1 MKKLLFLFALIIS
14 SCSSFKSGLTI
25 PANETFILGESN
37 SKNYSAELVN
47 TSNYEIK
54 IRGEKKQNGEY
65 TQRFGLAPKGKA
77 TVYVS
82 SDEIIK
88 FINNNNQA
96 VKVNIKLNKA
106 VPGMRY
112 VKNWVVRDFSN
123 SNWKQLS
130 QPNSQLGIQIDG
142 GTVCNKLGWFVSF
155 VVIRKNINDLLIV
168 NLFYWKYFS
177 VILLITFTSNCGFIN

>member
-25 PANETFILGESN
+25 PANEAFILGESN

-47 TSNYEIK
+47 TSNNEVK

-65 TQRFGLAPKGKA
+65 TQGFGLAPKGKA

-88 FINNNNQA
+88 FINNNNLP
-96 VKVNIKLNKA
+96 VKVNVKMNKE
-106 VPGMRY
+106 VYGMRY
-112 VKNWVVRDFSN
+112 IKN
-123 SNWKQLS
+123 
-130 QPNSQLGIQIDG
+130 
-142 GTVCNKLGWFVSF
+142 
-155 VVIRKNINDLLIV
+155 
-168 NLFYWKYFS
+168 
-177 VILLITFTSNCGFIN
+177 

>member
-1 MKKLLFLFALIIS
+1 MKNFILLLLFISLILG
-14 SCSSFKSGLTI
+14 CKAFKSGLTI

-47 TSNYEIK
+47 TSNYEVK

-65 TQRFGLAPKGKA
+65 TQRFGLAPKGKV

-88 FINNNNQA
+88 FINANNEA
-96 VKVNIKLNKA
+96 VKVDVKLNKA

-112 VKNWVVRDFSN
+112 IKNKTKRPHS
-123 SNWKQLS
+123 L
-130 QPNSQLGIQIDG
+130 
-142 GTVCNKLGWFVSF
+142 
-155 VVIRKNINDLLIV
+155 
-168 NLFYWKYFS
+168 
-177 VILLITFTSNCGFIN
+177 

>member
-1 MKKLLFLFALIIS
+1 MKKLLFLLAIITLH

-37 SKNYSAELVN
+37 SKNYSAELLN
-47 TSNYEIK
+47 TSDYEVK

-65 TQRFGLAPKGKA
+65 TQGFVLAPKSKV

-88 FINNNNQA
+88 FINNNNLP
-96 VKVNIKLNKA
+96 VKVNVKLNKA

-112 VKNWVVRDFSN
+112 IKNRDPNWILISN
-123 SNWKQLS
+123 
-130 QPNSQLGIQIDG
+130 
-142 GTVCNKLGWFVSF
+142 
-155 VVIRKNINDLLIV
+155 
-168 NLFYWKYFS
+168 
-177 VILLITFTSNCGFIN
+177 

>member
-54 IRGEKKQNGEY
+54 IKGEQKQNGEY
-65 TQRFGLAPKGKA
+65 TQGFRLTPKGKA

-112 VKNWVVRDFSN
+112 VKNWVARDFSN
-123 SNWKQLS
+123 STWKQLT
-130 QPNSQLGIQIDG
+130 QPNFQPTNRNEG
-142 GTVCNKLGWFVSF
+142 GR
-155 VVIRKNINDLLIV
+155 VIYKRFSHIV
-168 NLFYWKYFS
+168 ELFLR
-177 VILLITFTSNCGFIN
+177 I